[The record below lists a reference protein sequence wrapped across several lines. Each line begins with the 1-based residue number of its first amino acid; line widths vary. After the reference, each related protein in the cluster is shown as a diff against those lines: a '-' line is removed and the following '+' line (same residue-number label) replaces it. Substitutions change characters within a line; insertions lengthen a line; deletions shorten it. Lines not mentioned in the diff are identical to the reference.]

1 MSGANVIERRSNI
14 HRSRRLRGGDTSV
27 GGRSD
32 DHRAWAFRREDNP
45 DRFAASVDAAALRQ
59 PGADCSLGTGRRKG
73 LLGVSDTTWA
83 GPDLEWHFAG
93 AYKALVGELP
103 SATLG
108 RPPE

>member
-1 MSGANVIERRSNI
+1 MQRLSDSLAQIAHSERA
-14 HRSRRLRGGDTSV
+14 D
-27 GGRSD
+27 GRVYL
-32 DHRAWAFRREDNP
+32 AFQTRP
-45 DRFAASVDAAALRQ
+45 
-59 PGADCSLGTGRRKG
+59 
-73 LLGVSDTTWA
+73 WA